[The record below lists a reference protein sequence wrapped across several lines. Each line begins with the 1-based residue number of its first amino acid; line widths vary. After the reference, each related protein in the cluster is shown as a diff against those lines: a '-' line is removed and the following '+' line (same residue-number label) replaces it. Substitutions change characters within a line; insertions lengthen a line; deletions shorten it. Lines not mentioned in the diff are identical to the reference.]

1 MKNIIILSLLA
12 LFFTYTAES
21 QFLQKKLATEPLP
34 TARERAVVDGI
45 VDPELIFVASLNQ
58 DIELFETVLEM
69 RFDLMTGKG
78 DMWIY
83 IFTNEARTDFRAY
96 TLFKPMLGGYFIE
109 EIPAEEILESG
120 LPIALEQSLDD
131 FEWENSDK
139 AAGALSSSKA
149 FSDFYALEPD
159 VFMIAL
165 FLNGGLPGVEF
176 GDPMWGAIME
186 KDGSEQMCSA
196 HAISLEVQ
204 CLLEASVND
213 VIANSLM
220 IYPNPTS
227 DYLVIH
233 LHDINPTVNRMA
245 ENTDIEVQ
253 IFNVLGAEIQNFTS
267 SLSVGD
273 KVRVNVS
280 DLQHGAYFVKIGNRF
295 VPFVKE

>member
-12 LFFTYTAES
+12 LFVTYTAES

-139 AAGALSSSKA
+139 VAAAFRSSAA

-227 DYLVIH
+227 DYI
-233 LHDINPTVNRMA
+233 T
-245 ENTDIEVQ
+245 IEAIPSEASMVQ
-253 IFNVLGAEIQNFTS
+253 IYNVLGVEIKSLTPT
-267 SLSVGD
+267 LSVGD
-273 KVRVNVS
+273 EVRINVS
-280 DLQHGAYFVKIGNRF
+280 DLPTGTYFVKIGNRF